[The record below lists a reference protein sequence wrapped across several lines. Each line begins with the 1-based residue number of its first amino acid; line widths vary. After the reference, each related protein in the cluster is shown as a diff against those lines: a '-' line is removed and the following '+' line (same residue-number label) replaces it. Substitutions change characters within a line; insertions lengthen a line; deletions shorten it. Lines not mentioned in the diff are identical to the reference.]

1 MTLSTKRLRS
11 AAAVLAVA
19 LVAAACGSEG
29 GSSTTFSLPGETTT
43 SSAGATTTSG
53 DTTTTSTPTTT
64 TTSVPPLDATFET
77 FAEIDTIG
85 DFSGLTAS
93 GKSRWVETVPV
104 TEIEITSTADGA
116 VQPAWWLPPEGE
128 GRPLLVILHSWSS
141 DYRQHAGIPYAMWA
155 AENGWAA
162 IAPNFRGVNDDAEA
176 IGSDLAVQDVVDA
189 IDWALEQEGV
199 GGDRVFAVGYSG
211 GGMMSLLLAG
221 RHPDKVD
228 AVAAWGPPY
237 DLIWFYEQSANEG
250 RGYAGQI
257 RSGCGGNPTSDPAA
271 EEQCL
276 HRSPMTH
283 LDAAREE
290 SVAVF
295 LGHGI
300 DDHLLNPRQSAVA
313 FNQLADEADR
323 FSEDQLDAIGR
334 SSLPEGFWGVI
345 EAETHFGEGDPEP
358 VFSRQSAN
366 VLLVYMDSDHEMV
379 YEAAA
384 RWFVSVGG

>member
-1 MTLSTKRLRS
+1 MTLPKKWLRN
-11 AAAVLAVA
+11 ALTPVLATAIV
-19 LVAAACGSEG
+19 AACGGDG
-29 GSSTTFSLPGETTT
+29 GQSSTSSAGETT
-43 SSAGATTTSG
+43 SSAAQTTSSTGEATTSSTPE
-53 DTTTTSTPTTT
+53 TTTTG
-64 TTSVPPLDATFET
+64 VPPLEPTFDA
-77 FAEIDTIG
+77 FAGIDTIG

-93 GKSRWVETVPV
+93 GKNRWLETVPV
-104 TEIEITSTADGA
+104 SEVEITSTADGA
-116 VQPAWWLPPEGE
+116 AQPAWWLPPEGTSQ
-128 GRPLLVILHSWSS
+128 PLLVILHSWSS

-176 IGSDLAVQDVVDA
+176 VGSDLAVQDVVDA
-189 IDWALEQEGV
+189 IDWALQQEGV

-228 AVAAWGPPY
+228 AVAAWGPPS
-237 DLIWFYEQSANEG
+237 DLIWFYEQSVDEG

-257 RSGCGGNPTSDPAA
+257 RAGCGGNPTSDPAA
-271 EEQCL
+271 EEECVK
-276 HRSPMTH
+276 RSPTTY

-290 SVAVF
+290 GVPVF

-313 FNQLADEADR
+313 FNQLANETER
-323 FSEDQLDAIGR
+323 FTEDQLEAIGR

-345 EAETHFGEGDPEP
+345 EAETFFGEGDPEP
-358 VFSRQSAN
+358 VFSRQSGN

-384 RWFVSVGG
+384 RWFAAVGG